1 MAMNGFGWD
10 MEAGAA
16 SPPSSE
22 EMAEATLPYYAH
34 CLDAFGPS
42 RCMFESVRD
51 HQPPCSACSARSP
64 DTRALHIR
72 SPCKVLTPLVLGWHL
87 QNFPVDKVSS
97 SYHTLWNS
105 FKRVAAAHGL
115 SESEKRQ
122 AFGETAQRVYSLD
135 IQRPAAASL

>member
-51 HQPPCSACSARSP
+51 HHPLRALRALRAPP
-64 DTRALHIR
+64 TRALYT
-72 SPCKVLTPLVLGWHL
+72 S
-87 QNFPVDKVSS
+87 
-97 SYHTLWNS
+97 
-105 FKRVAAAHGL
+105 AHHA
-115 SESEKRQ
+115 K
-122 AFGETAQRVYSLD
+122 Y
-135 IQRPAAASL
+135 

>member
-51 HQPPCSACSARSP
+51 HRPPSSACPARSSH
-64 DTRALHIR
+64 DIR
-72 SPCKVLTPLVLGWHL
+72 PSCK
-87 QNFPVDKVSS
+87 
-97 SYHTLWNS
+97 Y
-105 FKRVAAAHGL
+105 
-115 SESEKRQ
+115 
-122 AFGETAQRVYSLD
+122 
-135 IQRPAAASL
+135 

>member
-34 CLDAFGPS
+34 CIDAFGPS
-42 RCMFESVRD
+42 RCMFESVRG
-51 HQPPCSACSARSP
+51 HRPPCPACFARSS
-64 DTRALHIR
+64 H
-72 SPCKVLTPLVLGWHL
+72 PLAMPSTDAAGAARVWCWAG

-122 AFGETAQRVYSLD
+122 VFGETAQRVYSLD
-135 IQRPAAASL
+135 IQRPSAASL

>member
-1 MAMNGFGWD
+1 MASAGSQNVVCKVGGIQMAMNGFGWD

-51 HQPPCSACSARSP
+51 HRPPALRAL
-64 DTRALHIR
+64 RALHMT
-72 SPCKVLTPLVLGWHL
+72 S
-87 QNFPVDKVSS
+87 
-97 SYHTLWNS
+97 
-105 FKRVAAAHGL
+105 AHHA
-115 SESEKRQ
+115 K
-122 AFGETAQRVYSLD
+122 Y
-135 IQRPAAASL
+135 